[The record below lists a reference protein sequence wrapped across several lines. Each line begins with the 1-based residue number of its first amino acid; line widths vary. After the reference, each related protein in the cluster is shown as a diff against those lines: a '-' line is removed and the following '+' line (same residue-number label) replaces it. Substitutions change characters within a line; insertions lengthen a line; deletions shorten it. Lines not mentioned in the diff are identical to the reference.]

1 MEPAHMFWGVVLKPE
16 KRYEQLVEEPFHI
29 SKACIEP
36 STSKGTTSVFIEVDD
51 EEFIICNLTDKILNE
66 NLDLNFNF
74 GDKIVFRTSGNG
86 TVHLTG
92 YNIVEDDGPGFGDD
106 SSDDESGEDEEVP
119 QLVNGKNKRKRS
131 SATSDELMI
140 PSKKSNKDM
149 SPLDKLLADKK
160 KAPGTAEQEK
170 KQAEDLRKKLNAKK
184 GETEDIEDTDGEDD
198 SDGEEEEGSDEEDFI
213 DDEAGEEEEAD
224 SDDDG
229 EEEEEEEDMETESPE
244 KSSPEK
250 KLKKEIESPKKSSS
264 EKEQKKNEAPAAKKK
279 EISPKKE
286 KKTEVK
292 PPETPETSKS
302 ESSPTETQSAK
313 KKKKKN
319 KKKNKENETNTT
331 NAPAENEQKTGQD
344 KTPLAQTKPGQEKT
358 PGATGDKTDKTPG
371 KTGKPE
377 KTPGKTPK
385 RTLKGGLMVEDL
397 KIGNGPDA
405 KKGKMIGMYYDGKL
419 KSNQKRF
426 DATLNGKPFK
436 FRLGSGEVI
445 KGWDVGIEGMKVGG
459 KRRLTVP
466 PQLAYGASGAPPDIP
481 PNATLIFD
489 VECKA
494 VN

>member
-1 MEPAHMFWGVVLKPE
+1 MGNQNFLKMDNISMEPAHMFWGVVLKPE
-16 KRYEQLVEEPFHI
+16 KRYEQLVEEPFHV

-36 STSKGTTSVFIEVDD
+36 STSKGITSVFIEVDD

-149 SPLDKLLADKK
+149 SPLDKLLADKR

-184 GETEDIEDTDGEDD
+184 TETEDIEDSDGADD
-198 SDGEEEEGSDEEDFI
+198 SDGEEEEGSDEDDFI

-229 EEEEEEEDMETESPE
+229 EEEEEDMETESPE

-250 KLKKEIESPKKSSS
+250 KLKKETESPKKSSP

-279 EISPKKE
+279 
-286 KKTEVK
+286 
-292 PPETPETSKS
+292 
-302 ESSPTETQSAK
+302 
-313 KKKKKN
+313 
-319 KKKNKENETNTT
+319 
-331 NAPAENEQKTGQD
+331 
-344 KTPLAQTKPGQEKT
+344 
-358 PGATGDKTDKTPG
+358 
-371 KTGKPE
+371 
-377 KTPGKTPK
+377 
-385 RTLKGGLMVEDL
+385 
-397 KIGNGPDA
+397 GN
-405 KKGKMIGMYYDGKL
+405 
-419 KSNQKRF
+419 
-426 DATLNGKPFK
+426 
-436 FRLGSGEVI
+436 
-445 KGWDVGIEGMKVGG
+445 
-459 KRRLTVP
+459 
-466 PQLAYGASGAPPDIP
+466 
-481 PNATLIFD
+481 
-489 VECKA
+489 
-494 VN
+494 